1 MTTLEEKLGLRLQE
15 EIIEQKERYGR
26 LFQESSFIDG
36 YNAAVTQLKKLVWHT
51 KKEKPV
57 PDNYILI
64 TDGNGFWC
72 DNRVEKMSE
81 TQRWAY
87 LSDLLPEIEHPE
99 IPDSNDSSSL
109 KELFSERFAL

>member
-1 MTTLEEKLGLRLQE
+1 MTTLEKKLRLRLQE

-26 LFQESSFIDG
+26 LFQESSFVDG
-36 YNAAVTQLKKLVWHT
+36 FNAAVTQLKKLVWHT

-57 PDNYILI
+57 PGNYIVI
-64 TDGNGFWC
+64 SDGNGFMC
-72 DNRVEKMSE
+72 DDRVKNMSE

-99 IPDSNDSSSL
+99 IPDGT
-109 KELFSERFAL
+109 